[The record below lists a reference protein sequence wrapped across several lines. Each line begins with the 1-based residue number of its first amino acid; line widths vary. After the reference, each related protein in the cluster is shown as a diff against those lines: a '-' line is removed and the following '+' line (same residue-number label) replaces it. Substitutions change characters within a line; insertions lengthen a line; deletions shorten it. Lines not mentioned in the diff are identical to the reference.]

1 MSADWW
7 IGRASINILTLAD
20 GTSVLVPPELAT
32 NLRIPVWTIWL
43 LNVWELVSVCAV
55 FTGTLDE
62 VGEVAL
68 KLFFQPNL
76 HLFLGL
82 RELELTEI
90 VGLLR
95 SIVKGGDDLEGRI
108 LNTLHCLLP
117 SLLDVCLGVA
127 LVKQLGGHFISFFVQ
142 SSFAVLEG
150 GILVERTEDGGA
162 DGLTEAEERW
172 RQMVVAARRAT
183 QKCL

>member
-1 MSADWW
+1 MKQSIYLLSLTTILAGAVSNTGRAYIWATMSADWW

-20 GTSVLVPPELAT
+20 GTSVLVPPELAI
-32 NLRIPVWTIWL
+32 NLRIPVWTFWL
-43 LNVWELVSVCAV
+43 VYLWELVSVCAV

-62 VGEVAL
+62 VCEVSL

-82 RELELTEI
+82 GELELTEI

-108 LNTLHCLLP
+108 LNTLHRLLV
-117 SLLDVCLGVA
+117 SY
-127 LVKQLGGHFISFFVQ
+127 
-142 SSFAVLEG
+142 
-150 GILVERTEDGGA
+150 A
-162 DGLTEAEERW
+162 DECHT
-172 RQMVVAARRAT
+172 
-183 QKCL
+183 